1 MTEAAE
7 VPVPQPEAAPA
18 ADPMTILCGAGIHAD
33 AGLEYC
39 QNDMEFYGELIREF
53 CGSADEKRA
62 EIVRFRQA
70 EDWKNYAIRVHGL
83 KSTSKM
89 LGADAL
95 SELAKTLEFAAKAE
109 DADAV
114 AQTHDKMLECFDR
127 TAAAFRSAAEGVSR

>member
-1 MTEAAE
+1 
-7 VPVPQPEAAPA
+7 
-18 ADPMTILCGAGIHAD
+18 MTILPGAGIHAD

-39 QNDMEFYGELIREF
+39 QNDMDFYRDLLREF
-53 CGSADEKRA
+53 TGSADEKIA
-62 EIVRFRQA
+62 EIVKFRQA

-127 TAAAFRSAAEGVSR
+127 TAAAFRSAAEGVGR